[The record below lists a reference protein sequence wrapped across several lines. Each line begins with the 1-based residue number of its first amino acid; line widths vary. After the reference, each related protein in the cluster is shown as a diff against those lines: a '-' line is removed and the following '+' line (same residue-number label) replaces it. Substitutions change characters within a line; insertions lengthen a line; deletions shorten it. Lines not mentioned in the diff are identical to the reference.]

1 MGRLTKRTNSISH
14 AMCGN
19 VIIAKCEHCEDKL
32 RKCYME
38 DCVAELEVTQKLA
51 HYEDLE
57 EQGRLIELPCAVGDI
72 VWTYDIAGGKSYIYE
87 YRTPNEPM
95 CILVKDLW
103 GIKFFA
109 TKEEAEAKLKELEG
123 GAV

>member
-1 MGRLTKRTNSISH
+1 MGRLTERDIQ
-14 AMCGN
+14 GN
-19 VIIAKCEHCEDKL
+19 PMLCMEGCSWIELL
-32 RKCYME
+32 R
-38 DCVAELEVTQKLA
+38 KLA

-57 EQGRLIELPCAVGDI
+57 EQGRLIDLPCAVGDI

-123 GAV
+123 VKE

>member
-1 MGRLTKRTNSISH
+1 MSRLTKYNRQGKAIYDSRAYVLNENPFDAIF
-14 AMCGN
+14 
-19 VIIAKCEHCEDKL
+19 E
-32 RKCYME
+32 
-38 DCVAELEVTQKLA
+38 KLA

-72 VWTYDIAGGKSYIYE
+72 VWSYDIVDGKPYIYE

-103 GIKFFA
+103 GIRFFA
-109 TKEEAEAKLKELEG
+109 TKEEAEVKLKELNNNR
-123 GAV
+123 